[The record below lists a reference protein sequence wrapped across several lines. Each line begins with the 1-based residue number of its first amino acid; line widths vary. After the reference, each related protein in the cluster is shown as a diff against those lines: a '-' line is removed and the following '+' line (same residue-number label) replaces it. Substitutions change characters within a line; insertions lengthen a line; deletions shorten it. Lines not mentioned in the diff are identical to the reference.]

1 MICTGDHT
9 TIFKQKYSIFLPLL
23 LFMWNCWDG
32 KKSVV
37 FDIWFWIFLGDT
49 LEAELQRRMLFDPIM
64 VLQMMTDVLDAVD
77 FLHSH
82 GIIYLY
88 WSCK

>member
-1 MICTGDHT
+1 
-9 TIFKQKYSIFLPLL
+9 
-23 LFMWNCWDG
+23 MWNCWDG
-32 KKSVV
+32 KYSVL
-37 FDIWFWIFLGDT
+37 FDIWFWIFPGDT

-64 VLQMMTDVLDAVD
+64 VLQMMMDVLDAVD

>member
-1 MICTGDHT
+1 MICKDHT
-9 TIFKQKYSIFLPLL
+9 TIFKYKFGISLPLL

-32 KKSVV
+32 KKSVM
-37 FDIWFWIFLGDT
+37 FDIKLWIFPGNT
-49 LEAELQRRMLFDPIM
+49 LEAELQHRMLFDPIM
-64 VLQMMTDVLDAVD
+64 VLQMMMDVLDAVD

-88 WSCK
+88 WSRK

>member
-1 MICTGDHT
+1 MICTDHT
-9 TIFKQKYSIFLPLL
+9 TIFKYKFGISLPLL

-32 KKSVV
+32 KESVM
-37 FDIWFWIFLGDT
+37 FDIKFWIFPGNT
-49 LEAELQRRMLFDPIM
+49 LEAELQHRMLFDPIM
-64 VLQMMTDVLDAVD
+64 VLQMMMDVLDAVD

-88 WSCK
+88 WSRK